1 MTITKT
7 LAYYVIDLI
16 TVVKHF
22 MTQRGSFTQLGYK
35 EKFVANFIK

>member
-7 LAYYVIDLI
+7 LANYVIDLI

-22 MTQRGSFTQLGYK
+22 DTMRLFHP
-35 EKFVANFIK
+35 ANFIK